1 MVQKKPYRM
10 WWTAWSTTESYLSIP
25 LHVHHKT
32 FSFGGDASR
41 QADWSASWWMAQ
53 RPLLVGRRILQA
65 FERPDELQ
73 GWQDVDVPLGE
84 RGKYLLQLDDLVE
97 YDSEGNI

>member
-1 MVQKKPYRM
+1 
-10 WWTAWSTTESYLSIP
+10 
-25 LHVHHKT
+25 
-32 FSFGGDASR
+32 
-41 QADWSASWWMAQ
+41 MAQ
-53 RPLLVGRRILQA
+53 RPLLFGRRILQA